1 MTWATR
7 IGLAGLAGTIVLA
20 GAVWPAA
27 AQTLKVSVRSGN
39 QPNLSNDLLTAT
51 ESRVAAIYAD
61 AGVEMTFVHDGPA
74 DLFVFLVSPNNEEK
88 MHQVADALG
97 FAPYSEKARGRIAYV
112 FQGRVDQIAQGYGAP
127 RSVVL
132 AAAMAHE
139 IGHMLLPLN
148 AHSKSGVMRATLTQ
162 PDLRDAV
169 FGKLLFTPEQASLI
183 RSRLM
188 NAEQQTASR

>member
-7 IGLAGLAGTIVLA
+7 IGLAGLAGTIVLT

-74 DLFVFLVSPNNEEK
+74 DLFVS
-88 MHQVADALG
+88 
-97 FAPYSEKARGRIAYV
+97 
-112 FQGRVDQIAQGYGAP
+112 
-127 RSVVL
+127 
-132 AAAMAHE
+132 
-139 IGHMLLPLN
+139 
-148 AHSKSGVMRATLTQ
+148 
-162 PDLRDAV
+162 
-169 FGKLLFTPEQASLI
+169 
-183 RSRLM
+183 
-188 NAEQQTASR
+188 